1 MKTVRHDETG
11 TQLEIGVVDILVG
24 ARYVIAIGQSSPD
37 ALEGASERLRTRPEV
52 ATHGPMAAA
61 WAVLAAVIDDSE
73 RVVDGLGDQ
82 LERVQVAVFQDDQD
96 QSEPIY
102 LQLREAARLARA
114 MHPMLAIL
122 DRLERGELEEVPQG
136 LSPLLGDVSDHA
148 RHLSEEVTMLGEA
161 LDGLLNANLARVTV
175 RQNVIIQQV
184 SAWAAIA
191 AVATIITGIYGMNFR
206 HMPELDW
213 IFGYPMA
220 IAIMVL
226 TSSCSAGTSSA
237 WVGCDRGRRPPR
249 RIGYVLPGERE
260 PPGAIQSTCSGA
272 PSGATSVVRPRRRHP
287 VGCLSGADLAIAL
300 DGRPDEPLGVGG
312 IRDVGLHVH
321 RVGQPGR
328 ELLAFGHRRH
338 RVDHDAGTEFG
349 ERGGDGGADPARRA
363 GDEGDAALQV
373 AHDWWRGEAMGWWPH
388 SLIRS

>member
-1 MKTVRHDETG
+1 MIIDCAHFAAGVRGVEPMSLGDAGRLAGEAPGFVWVALNDPAADDLDELSTAFDLPHFAVQDTPEGYQRPKLEHHGENTILTVKTVRHDETG
-11 TQLEIGVVDILVG
+11 TQLKTGVVDIFVG
-24 ARYVIAIGQSSPD
+24 ARYAIAVGQSSPD

-61 WAVLAAVIDDSE
+61 WAVLDAVIDGTE
-73 RVVDGLGDQ
+73 CVLDGLGDQ
-82 LERVQVAVFQDDQD
+82 LERIQVAVFQGDQD

-102 LQLREAARLARA
+102 LQLQDAAKLARA
-114 MHPMLAIL
+114 MHPMLTIF
-122 DRLERGELEEVPQG
+122 DRLERGELVETPQA

-148 RHLSEEVTMLGEA
+148 RRLSEEIMMLGEA

-226 TSSCSAGTSSA
+226 T
-237 WVGCDRGRRPPR
+237 VV
-249 RIGYVLPGERE
+249 VLRWYFK
-260 PPGAIQSTCSGA
+260 
-272 PSGATSVVRPRRRHP
+272 
-287 VGCLSGADLAIAL
+287 
-300 DGRPDEPLGVGG
+300 
-312 IRDVGLHVH
+312 
-321 RVGQPGR
+321 RVGW
-328 ELLAFGHRRH
+328 L
-338 RVDHDAGTEFG
+338 
-349 ERGGDGGADPARRA
+349 
-363 GDEGDAALQV
+363 
-373 AHDWWRGEAMGWWPH
+373 
-388 SLIRS
+388 